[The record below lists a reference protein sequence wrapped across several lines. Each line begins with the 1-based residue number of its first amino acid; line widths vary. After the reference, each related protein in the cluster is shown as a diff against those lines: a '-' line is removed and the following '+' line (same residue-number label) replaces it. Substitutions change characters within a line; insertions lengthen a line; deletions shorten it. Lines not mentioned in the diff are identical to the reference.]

1 MIHTENIIQSTILVS
16 NGEDQE
22 FQITAQVTKSAV
34 QTDMTGGP
42 TQHGQI
48 TNGKVRKD
56 GVALATFTCYKNI
69 SISYLMADAA
79 EQADVLYAVQSFCT
93 EIKEYVDK
101 SVINVLTEEEEQ

>member
-22 FQITAQVTKSAV
+22 FQITAQVTKAIV

-42 TQHGQI
+42 TQHGQV

-56 GVALATFTCYKNI
+56 EATLATFTCYKSI
-69 SISYLMADAA
+69 GISYNIDEDA
-79 EQADVLYAVQSFCT
+79 EQQSVLAAVQNFVA
-93 EIKEYVDK
+93 EAKNYADN
-101 SVINVLTEEEEQ
+101 SVINVTL